1 MNDEELI
8 CNSVKTGGC
17 TRGKKKNLHKTS
29 GKKKQKTNYC
39 CTYLHQ
45 KERGKKA
52 ANTPVLT
59 HRYTF
64 TQCVNKSMHSDSA
77 RSYFLSIATTG
88 RDQNAVVAH
97 LHLSHPSTQKH

>member
-17 TRGKKKNLHKTS
+17 TRGKKRTCIKHQAKKTKNKLLLYIFTS
-29 GKKKQKTNYC
+29 KR
-39 CTYLHQ
+39 
-45 KERGKKA
+45 ERGKKA

-77 RSYFLSIATTG
+77 RSYFSSIATTG
-88 RDQNAVVAH
+88 RDQNVVVAH